1 MHVTIIIILILQLRS
16 SDVQENKA
24 GEMISGF
31 NACIPSTMLAAL
43 NLEGFMRSY
52 KLVPECAKTISM
64 GCSLV

>member
-24 GEMISGF
+24 GEISGF